1 MTRLFTALLTIMIA
15 LMVVSPVFASGNGIM
30 VTGHVLDFDAESN
43 TFIAIISI
51 DGEMMKGIT
60 ITAENQLSE
69 DVLTS
74 GDTDTFSGTID
85 SMGGI
90 LTVDNNTLLYTTIN
104 HPVTIT
110 DNAINGVS
118 VQFNGSVQNG
128 YANLI
133 RNADAYST
141 NGLGYII
148 QDNTVITFAAFS
160 QETQHTVF
168 LPVVMN

>member
-1 MTRLFTALLTIMIA
+1 MTRLFTALLTILIA

-85 SMGGI
+85 NGI
-90 LTVDNNTLLYTTIN
+90 LIVNGNTLLYTTIN